1 MNQIV
6 KLQVY
11 EGKLAK
17 NEDGTWITQ
26 NHAYK
31 VRYGTKEWDL
41 LKLNGAKMF
50 SKIEVLEVLEEKII
64 FGTKEVKGKEV
75 RTQKHEYAPIEIP
88 QSIIEEVGAILNPK
102 VEKSSDDK
110 IAELNAKIDALTS
123 GNAVSTPIVQPE
135 KPSMQAPPK
144 EDEED
149 ESLEALQ
156 AKYTELKGEAPDQRW
171 KERKLLTEIEAL
183 QSK

>member
-11 EGKLAK
+11 EGKLAR
-17 NEDGTWITQ
+17 NEDGTWMTK

-41 LKLNGAKMF
+41 LKVNGVKMF

-64 FGTKEVKGKEV
+64 FGEKEVKGQKV
-75 RTQKHEYAPIEIP
+75 KTQTHEYTSVEIP
-88 QSIIEEVGAILNPK
+88 QSIIDEVAAILTPK
-102 VEKSSDDK
+102 KEKTADEK
-110 IAELNAKIDALTS
+110 IAELNAKIEALTS
-123 GNAVSTPIVQPE
+123 ANAAVTPIMQPV
-135 KPSMQAPPK
+135 KPSN
-144 EDEED
+144 EDQED

-156 AKYTELKGEAPDQRW
+156 AKYEALANKKPNALW

>member
-17 NEDGTWITQ
+17 NEDGTWITR

-41 LKLNGAKMF
+41 LKVNGVKMF

-64 FGTKEVKGKEV
+64 FGEKEVKGQKV
-75 RTQKHEYAPIEIP
+75 KTQTHEYTSVEIP
-88 QSIIEEVGAILNPK
+88 QSIIDEVAAILTPK
-102 VEKSSDDK
+102 KEKTADEK
-110 IAELNAKIDALTS
+110 IAELNIIETIPT
-123 GNAVSTPIVQPE
+123 TPT
-135 KPSMQAPPK
+135 PSS
-144 EDEED
+144 ENEED